1 MLLESYSSGKE
12 VGKACSRLVVHNQ
25 VHRAIRRNKYEGVIA
40 KGFNK
45 QGDFNRMVNN
55 LNALGV
61 LHASIAFAEKS
72 FASHVFFFFFFIT
85 TFFLPSDKQFVGC
98 D

>member
-1 MLLESYSSGKE
+1 MGDTTAAFWRAIQVLLESYSSGKE
-12 VGKACSRLVVHNQ
+12 VGKACSRWVVHNQ

-40 KGFNK
+40 KGLNE

-61 LHASIAFAEKS
+61 LHASIAFAPQMS
-72 FASHVFFFFFFIT
+72 
-85 TFFLPSDKQFVGC
+85 LPP
-98 D
+98 